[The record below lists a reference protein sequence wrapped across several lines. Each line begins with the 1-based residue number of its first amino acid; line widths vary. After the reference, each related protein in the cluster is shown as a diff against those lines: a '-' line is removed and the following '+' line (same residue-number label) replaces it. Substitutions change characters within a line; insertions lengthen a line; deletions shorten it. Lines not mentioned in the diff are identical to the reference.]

1 MNAYAYPVLNMRD
14 NLGAMHD
21 ILSDFTRGDVVSRIW
36 HKDHTVWKPDP
47 TEISDRLGWLY
58 SIDAMNDRVQLL
70 DRFAGDVSGAGFRH
84 VVLLG
89 MGGSSLGPE
98 VLKRTFSN
106 SPGYPEL
113 TVLDSTVPAAIQGVA
128 KSVDLSHTLF
138 LVSSKSGT
146 TTETTTLYTYFRS
159 LIEKEVGRSRA
170 GAHFVAITDP
180 GTPLESVAK
189 STGFRHCFTNSP
201 DIGGRYSVLSYFG
214 LVPAALL
221 GMNLKDLLYKAGQ
234 MQERCAACA
243 NVEENPGVWPGVLLA
258 ACARGGRDKLTLIV
272 SPSIASF
279 GLWLEQLIA
288 ESTGKEGKGI
298 IPVIDEPPA
307 YPTNYGRD
315 RVFVYLRSNKDDNAK
330 LDGFVE
336 QLEISGQPI
345 IQLHMDDSSYLGAE
359 FFRWEMITAV
369 AGVVLGVN
377 PFDQPDVQCAKDATK
392 ATLREGKGTTAIV
405 HQPENPGLSEFMA
418 GEGSG
423 RYLAVLLYLRQIPSL
438 DRAIRNLRADVM
450 RRYKIAT
457 TAGYGPR
464 YLHSTGQLHKG
475 GPATGMFV
483 EVVATPRGDLG
494 VPGLPYSFGELTRAA
509 AEGDYRVLKE
519 RGRPVIRVELN
530 TATGA
535 AFERTL
541 RVF

>member
-1 MNAYAYPVLNMRD
+1 VEN
-14 NLGAMHD
+14 
-21 ILSDFTRGDVVSRIW
+21 
-36 HKDHTVWKPDP
+36 
-47 TEISDRLGWLY
+47 
-58 SIDAMNDRVQLL
+58 
-70 DRFAGDVSGAGFRH
+70 
-84 VVLLG
+84 
-89 MGGSSLGPE
+89 
-98 VLKRTFSN
+98 
-106 SPGYPEL
+106 
-113 TVLDSTVPAAIQGVA
+113 
-128 KSVDLSHTLF
+128 
-138 LVSSKSGT
+138 
-146 TTETTTLYTYFRS
+146 
-159 LIEKEVGRSRA
+159 EVGKDTA

-180 GTPLESVAK
+180 GTQLESLAQRA
-189 STGFRHCFTNSP
+189 GFRHCFTNAT
-201 DIGGRYSVLSYFG
+201 DIGGRYSVLSFFG

-221 GMNLKDLLYKAGQ
+221 GMNLRDFLYKAGQ

-243 NVEENPGVWPGVLLA
+243 DIEANPGVWPGVLLG
-258 ACARGGRDKLTLIV
+258 ACARNGRDKLTLVV

-288 ESTGKEGKGI
+288 ESIGKEGRGI
-298 IPVIDEPPA
+298 VPIIDEPPA

-315 RVFVYLRSNKDDNAK
+315 RVFVYLRSSKDDNAK

-336 QLEISGQPI
+336 QLELNGQPI
-345 IQLHMDDSSYLGAE
+345 IQLHMEDSSHLGAE

-377 PFDQPDVQCAKDATK
+377 PFDQPDVQAAKDATK
-392 ATLREGKGTTAIV
+392 AALREGQGKSSDSSQVESVNLADFLAKAE
-405 HQPENPGLSEFMA
+405 P
-418 GEGSG
+418 G
-423 RYLAVLLYLRQIPSL
+423 RYLAILAYLKQIPSL
-438 DRAIRNLRADVM
+438 NRAIRNLRADVM

-483 EVVATPRGDLG
+483 EVTASPRGDLG
-494 VPGLPYSFGELTRAA
+494 IPGLPYSFGDLTRAA

-519 RGRPVIRVELN
+519 RRRPVTRVELN